1 MLPDARFNFASNSHR
16 TSLKLNESQ
25 QLEREILR
33 NYNLELSTFMAP
45 IVKLYHHTLKTA
57 NTHLKLFVT
66 LISLAKTNFFSLWIL
81 HLFIVSFAILSL
93 KNFFDPLT
101 VKKPISETTPL
112 SQTSAN
118 NSFQLKLSNIVPIPL
133 PLYLPWVT
141 KRESLLTISIQYQA

>member
-93 KNFFDPLT
+93 KNFFDPRT
-101 VKKPISETTPL
+101 VKKPISETRL
-112 SQTSAN
+112 RSA
-118 NSFQLKLSNIVPIPL
+118 KLALIIAFS
-133 PLYLPWVT
+133 
-141 KRESLLTISIQYQA
+141 